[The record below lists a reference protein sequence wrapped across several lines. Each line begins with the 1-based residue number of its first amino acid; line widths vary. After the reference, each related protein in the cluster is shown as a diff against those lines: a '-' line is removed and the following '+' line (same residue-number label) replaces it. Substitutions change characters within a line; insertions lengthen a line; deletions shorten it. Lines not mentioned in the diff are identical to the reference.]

1 MLSVKHEG
9 LNGMKLAELEA
20 DKAKFEK
27 EILALDDAALVDRR
41 IAFDAQPAA
50 TPEESEMRLLQS
62 LTLEAVLQQRF
73 GLVAYNIIAAR
84 KKEIDD
90 A

>member
-20 DKAKFEK
+20 HKAKFEK

-41 IAFDAQPAA
+41 IAFNAQPAA
-50 TPEESEMRLLQS
+50 TPEEKEMRLLQS
-62 LTLEAVLQQRF
+62 LTL
-73 GLVAYNIIAAR
+73 
-84 KKEIDD
+84 
-90 A
+90 